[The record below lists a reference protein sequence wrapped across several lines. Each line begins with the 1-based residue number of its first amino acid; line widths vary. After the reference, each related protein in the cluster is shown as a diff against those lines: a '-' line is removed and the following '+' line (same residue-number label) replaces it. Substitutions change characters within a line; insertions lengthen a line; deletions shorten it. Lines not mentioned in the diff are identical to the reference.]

1 MKLKFLIAVLIL
13 LFLFGCLQ
21 HEAQTP
27 KIQLNVSENKTV
39 KEPVELNNLTKELN
53 ETEELLKDLQV
64 IENLFS

>member
-21 HEAQTP
+21 HETQTP

-39 KEPVELNNLTKELN
+39 KEPVNNLTKELN